1 MMKTFENKIIKIK
14 LLKGIFASMTMYQQ
28 KQQKLLEA
36 STNKIKT
43 VDQQA
48 QAKKKESLFRQ
59 SICSYFWIGICHG
72 KSI

>member
-1 MMKTFENKIIKIK
+1 MSLFCLIVLFLFLKFMMKTFENKISKIK

-28 KQQKLLEA
+28 KQQKLLQT

-48 QAKKKESLFRQ
+48 QAKKKKHL
-59 SICSYFWIGICHG
+59 
-72 KSI
+72 

>member
-1 MMKTFENKIIKIK
+1 MMKTFENKISKIK

-48 QAKKKESLFRQ
+48 QAKKK
-59 SICSYFWIGICHG
+59 
-72 KSI
+72 

>member
-1 MMKTFENKIIKIK
+1 MKKKFENKIIKIK

-48 QAKKKESLFRQ
+48 QPKKKESTFRQ
-59 SICSYFWIGICHG
+59 STFSYFWIGICHG